1 MLNNFFQIFEFFH
14 FFINV
19 TEYHFS
25 SPFLYQ
31 PLAEQ
36 QSAVAINL
44 YTEFQI
50 TAKKFNLS
58 DSKDVKIT
66 KG

>member
-19 TEYHFS
+19 TEYHFP

-44 YTEFQI
+44 YIRSFKLRQKSLI
-50 TAKKFNLS
+50 CLTAR
-58 DSKDVKIT
+58 T
-66 KG
+66 